1 MSAEEKQF
9 SLEVLT
15 LNCWGVPVPFACK
28 YRKERFLSIAEEISK
43 RNFDIVIL
51 QEVWAES
58 DYKLLQQHIL
68 KTMPY
73 CHYFQSGTIG
83 SGVCV
88 FSKLAIEDSFYHLF
102 PLNGYFHKVQHG
114 DWFGGK
120 GLGMCRVSI
129 QGISI
134 NIYCTHLHAE
144 YDMES
149 DEYIAHRVAQAFD
162 MSQFIKYT
170 SGSCDLAIVGG
181 DFNLRPTDLGYK
193 MIVTNGNLH
202 DCWLAKNEENESGHT
217 NERKDNSFS
226 THNVQ
231 RLEPVGR
238 RLDYLLY
245 KANEGVD
252 VEVGSCKLDFGKI
265 PDKPYNYSDHEGVA
279 ARLLVQR
286 KKDLE
291 KSPDST
297 DENKLYDLL
306 LESKTIVQKGLT
318 KARSDNLFYTIL
330 CIVCTIALYGFWC
343 TEMERETSHLVVVGR
358 AVIFVTLTLL
368 VALFLFYK
376 LIINKI
382 EFKGLTGAEEDI
394 SNLCSSVKKRIKHN

>member
-1 MSAEEKQF
+1 MPSEKAQI
-9 SLEVLT
+9 SLHVLT
-15 LNCWGVPVPFACK
+15 LNCWGVPVPFASK
-28 YRKERFLSIAEEISK
+28 YRKERFHAIAEEISK
-43 RNFDIVIL
+43 RKFDLVIL

-58 DYKLLQQHIL
+58 DFKLLQEHIL
-68 KTMPY
+68 KVMPY
-73 CHYFQSGTIG
+73 SHYFQSGTIG

-88 FSKLAIEDSFYHLF
+88 FSKLVIEDSFYHLF
-102 PLNGYFHKVQHG
+102 PLNGYFHKIQHG

-149 DEYIAHRVAQAFD
+149 DEYLSHRVAQAFD

-170 SGSCDLAIVGG
+170 SKSCDLLIVGG

-193 MIVTNGNLH
+193 MIVTNGNLL
-202 DCWLAKNEENESGHT
+202 DCWLAKNEENETGHT

-231 RLEPVGR
+231 RLEPAGR

-252 VEVGSCKLDFGKI
+252 VEVASCKLDFGKI
-265 PDKPYNYSDHEGVA
+265 PDKPYNYSDHEGVSA
-279 ARLLVQR
+279 QLLIQR
-286 KKDLE
+286 TKDTDQFPE
-291 KSPDST
+291 TRDDS
-297 DENKLYDLL
+297 KLYDLL
-306 LESKTIVQKGLT
+306 LESRTVVQKGLQ
-318 KARSDNLFYTIL
+318 KARSDNLFYTVL
-330 CIVCTIALYGFWC
+330 CVVCTVALYGFWC
-343 TEMERETSHLVVVGR
+343 TEMERETSHLVVIGR
-358 AVIFVTLTLL
+358 AVAFVTLTLL
-368 VALFLFYK
+368 VAFFLFYK
-376 LIINKI
+376 LIINRI
-382 EFKGLTGAEEDI
+382 EFKGLTGAEKDI
-394 SNLCSSVKKRIKHN
+394 SNLCESVRNSIKQN